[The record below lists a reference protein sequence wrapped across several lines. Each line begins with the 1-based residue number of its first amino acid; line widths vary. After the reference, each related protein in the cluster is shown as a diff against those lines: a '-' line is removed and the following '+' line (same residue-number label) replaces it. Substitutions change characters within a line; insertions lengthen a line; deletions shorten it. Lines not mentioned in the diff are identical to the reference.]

1 MPTSRMEY
9 VASRHVYAGVLLN
22 RTSRPV
28 FCTIHYTSNGNN
40 HLNESIS
47 VTIDP
52 GGRACI
58 PERDYQPDAQ
68 ATFTCRKILARI
80 DVRMNEQ
87 IVSLEQPFDGVT
99 CPMTDWQF
107 DIHDDHIASIDP
119 SHLRKINE

>member
-1 MPTSRMEY
+1 MPTSRMEC

-28 FCTIHYTSNGNN
+28 FCTIHYTSNGNDDD
-40 HLNESIS
+40 LNESIS

-58 PERDYQPDAQ
+58 PERDYQPNVR
-68 ATFTCRKILARI
+68 ATFTCRKVLARI

-87 IVSLEQPFDGVT
+87 VFFLEQPFDGVT
-99 CPMTDWQF
+99 CPMADWQF
-107 DIHDDHIASIDP
+107 DIHDDHIASINP
-119 SHLRKINE
+119 NQTN